1 MNQNLTLEINRKGG
15 YVSPSLDQTSVITE
29 KGFCLSTV
37 THDGYDI
44 LNNLDGPE
52 N

>member
-1 MNQNLTLEINRKGG
+1 MNQNLTLEINRKGE
-15 YVSPSLDQTSVITE
+15 YVSPSVDQTSVKTE

-37 THDGYDI
+37 THDGYGI
-44 LNNLDGPE
+44 LDELDSSA